1 MLPCGK
7 IVVLFFTSFT
17 FSEPVMKSLCASCL
31 ALCLAL
37 PMVLSAQAARR
48 VGEAEVRTGA
58 NGVPCFT
65 ISQRE
70 EQRGGAP
77 DFGSITVVPA
87 GDGPPAWRMAM
98 PPTRTFPVAFAMC
111 VPYGGRIPAL
121 PQTPAAPLKEGEPYT
136 VVIDTRPGKSD
147 ARPLRYQA
155 RFCLVRQGAG
165 FAAQQL
171 GSGQRPGP
179 KLPAC
184 PPRRD

>member
-1 MLPCGK
+1 
-7 IVVLFFTSFT
+7 
-17 FSEPVMKSLCASCL
+17 MKSPSAICL

-37 PMVLSAQAARR
+37 PTVLPAQAARR

-77 DFGSITVVPA
+77 DFGSITVMPA
-87 GDGPPAWRMAM
+87 RDGPPAWRMAM
-98 PPTRTFPVAFAMC
+98 PATRTFPVAFAMC

-136 VVIDTRPGKSD
+136 VVIDTRAGRND

-155 RFCLVRQGAG
+155 RFCLARQGAG
-165 FAAQQL
+165 FVAQQL
-171 GSGQRPGP
+171 GSGQRAEP
-179 KLPAC
+179 KPLAC
-184 PPRRD
+184 PPRQG